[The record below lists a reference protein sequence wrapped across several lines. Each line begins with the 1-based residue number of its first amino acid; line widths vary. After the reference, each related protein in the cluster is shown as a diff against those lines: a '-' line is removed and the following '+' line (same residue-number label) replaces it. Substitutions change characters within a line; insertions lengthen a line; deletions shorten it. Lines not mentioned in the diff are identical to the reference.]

1 MEKWFATRRR
11 TKILELAYRQIT
23 LSIDTV
29 ADLERAVRDA
39 SKKKGE
45 EAKKSIERLF
55 ATEVEI
61 DNLRR
66 TVFEESTRG
75 NLPAKDR
82 EDLMHLVK
90 RLDVMADHVKDS
102 ARSVL
107 ILLETEVPEEIW
119 ESYVKIVENLVK
131 CASTLRKAIE
141 KLGIQPLEAKKL
153 AQEVD
158 KIEGV
163 IDEEYLNSKSL
174 LIKYGSKIDSATLLI
189 LKDLLESMENV
200 ADTCDDTADYVRVLA
215 VSRESL

>member
-29 ADLERAVRDA
+29 ADLEKAVKQA
-39 SKKKGE
+39 SKKKTE
-45 EAKKSIERLF
+45 ETKNSIERLF
-55 ATEVEI
+55 KTEVEI
-61 DNLRR
+61 DDLRR

-107 ILLETEVPEEIW
+107 VLLETEVPKEMW
-119 ESYVKIVENLVK
+119 ESYVKIAENLVK
-131 CASTLRKAIE
+131 CAGTLRKAIE
-141 KLGIQPLEAKKL
+141 KLGTNPSEAKKL
-153 AQEVD
+153 AREVD
-158 KIEGV
+158 RIEGIV
-163 IDEEYLNSKSL
+163 DEEYLNSKSL
-174 LIKYGSKIDSATLLI
+174 LIKHGSKMNSATLLI
-189 LKDLLESMENV
+189 LKDLLESLENV

-215 VSRESL
+215 VSREAF

>member
-1 MEKWFATRRR
+1 M
-11 TKILELAYRQIT
+11 
-23 LSIDTV
+23 
-29 ADLERAVRDA
+29 
-39 SKKKGE
+39 
-45 EAKKSIERLF
+45 
-55 ATEVEI
+55 
-61 DNLRR
+61 
-66 TVFEESTRG
+66 
-75 NLPAKDR
+75 PAQDR

-107 ILLETEVPEEIW
+107 ILLETEVPEEMW
-119 ESYVKIVENLVK
+119 ESYVKIVENLVE

>member
-1 MEKWFATRRR
+1 MEKWFITRRK

-29 ADLERAVRDA
+29 ADLERAVRSA
-39 SKKKGE
+39 SKKK
-45 EAKKSIERLF
+45 KKETKNSIRRLF
-55 ATEVEI
+55 TTEVEI

-75 NLPAKDR
+75 SLPTQDR

-107 ILLETEVPEEIW
+107 VLLEAEVPEEIW
-119 ESYVKIVENLVK
+119 NAYVKIAKNLVE
-131 CASTLRKAIE
+131 CAGTLRKAIE
-141 KLGIQPLEAKKL
+141 KLGDHPLEAKKL
-153 AQEVD
+153 AQDVD
-158 KIEGV
+158 RIEGLV
-163 IDEEYLNSKSL
+163 DEGYINSKSL
-174 LIKYGSKIDSATLLI
+174 LLKYGSKIDSATLLI

-215 VSRESL
+215 VSREMP